1 MICQKIEAAELCLS
15 KSEAAQRLAVPR
27 DFDSE
32 IVERAKNEILSVI
45 DCRMAAV
52 RVSVSVSCSEITLG
66 DMKLESENLSYA
78 LGESKEAFVFAVTL
92 GMGVERALL
101 RLSRLSVSEHF
112 IADALASAYAEAAAD
127 CAQEILDEYGKTK
140 KRFSPGY
147 GDLPL
152 EIQPKVLSML
162 EADKTLGLTV
172 TDSLLM
178 KPQKSITA
186 IVGIENE

>member
-1 MICQKIEAAELCLS
+1 MICQKIDSSSLCLS
-15 KSEAAQRLAVPR
+15 RSEAAQRLSVPR

-32 IVERAKNEILSVI
+32 IFERVKNDILCVI
-45 DCRMAAV
+45 DCKMAAV
-52 RVSVSVSCSEITLG
+52 RVPVSVIESEITLG
-66 DMKLESENLSYA
+66 DIRLESKNLAYA
-78 LGESKEAFVFAVTL
+78 LGDSREAFIFAVTL
-92 GMGVERALL
+92 GIGVERSLL

-127 CAQEILDEYGKTK
+127 RAQEILEGYGKTK

-152 EIQPKVLSML
+152 SIQPKVLSML
-162 EADKTLGLTV
+162 ESEKTLGLTV

>member
-1 MICQKIEAAELCLS
+1 MICEKIDALHLS
-15 KSEAAQRLAVPR
+15 LSESEAAQRLGMPR
-27 DFDSE
+27 GLTPEGAESL
-32 IVERAKNEILSVI
+32 KKEILSAI
-45 DCRMAAV
+45 DCKMAAV
-52 RVSVSVSCSEITLG
+52 RVPVSVFGSEITLG

-92 GMGVERALL
+92 GMGAERLL
-101 RLSRLSVSEHF
+101 IRLSRLSVSEHF
-112 IADALASAYAEAAAD
+112 IADALLSAYAEAAAD
-127 CAQEILDEYGKTK
+127 RAQEILNTYAKTK

-152 EIQPKVLSML
+152 EIQPMILKALDS
-162 EADKTLGLTV
+162 EKTLGITI
-172 TDSLLM
+172 TEGLLM

>member
-15 KSEAAQRLAVPR
+15 KSEAAQRLSVPR

-32 IVERAKNEILSVI
+32 IVERVKKDILSVI

-52 RVSVSVSCSEITLG
+52 CVPVSVSGSEITLG

-112 IADALASAYAEAAAD
+112 IADALASAYAE
-127 CAQEILDEYGKTK
+127 K
-140 KRFSPGY
+140 KFLYKNFS
-147 GDLPL
+147 
-152 EIQPKVLSML
+152 K
-162 EADKTLGLTV
+162 
-172 TDSLLM
+172 
-178 KPQKSITA
+178 
-186 IVGIENE
+186 

>member
-1 MICQKIEAAELCLS
+1 MICEKIEAAELCLS
-15 KSEAAQRLAVPR
+15 KSEAAQRLSVPR

-32 IVERAKNEILSVI
+32 IVERVKKDILSVI

-52 RVSVSVSCSEITLG
+52 RVPVSVSGSEITLG

-78 LGESKEAFVFAVTL
+78 LGESKEAFIFAVTL

-127 CAQEILDEYGKTK
+127 CAQEMLNGYGKTK

-152 EIQPKVLSML
+152 EIQPQVLSML

>member
-1 MICQKIEAAELCLS
+1 MICQKIDSSSLCLS
-15 KSEAAQRLAVPR
+15 RSEAAQRLSVPR
-27 DFDSE
+27 DYSSE
-32 IVERAKNEILSVI
+32 IFERVKKDILSVI

-52 RVSVSVSCSEITLG
+52 RVPVSVIESEITLG
-66 DMKLESENLSYA
+66 DMRLESKNLAYA
-78 LGESKEAFVFAVTL
+78 LGDSREAFIFAVTL

-112 IADALASAYAEAAAD
+112 IADALSSAYAEAAAD
-127 CAQEILDEYGKTK
+127 RAQEILEGYSKTK

-152 EIQPKVLSML
+152 SIQPKVLSML
-162 EADKTLGLTV
+162 EAEKTLGLTV

>member
-1 MICQKIEAAELCLS
+1 MICEKIEAGELCLS
-15 KSEAAQRLAVPR
+15 RSEAAQRLSVPR
-27 DFDSE
+27 DFDSKV
-32 IVERAKNEILSVI
+32 VERVKKAILSVI

-52 RVSVSVSCSEITLG
+52 RVPVSVSGSEITLG
-66 DMKLESENLSYA
+66 DIKLESENLSYA
-78 LGESKEAFVFAVTL
+78 LGESKEAFVFATTL
-92 GMGVERALL
+92 GMGVERMLL

-127 CAQEILDEYGKTK
+127 RAQKMLDGYGKTK

-172 TDSLLM
+172 TEGLLM

>member
-1 MICQKIEAAELCLS
+1 MICHKIDSSSLCLS
-15 KSEAAQRLAVPR
+15 RSEAAQRLSVPR
-27 DFDSE
+27 DYSSE
-32 IVERAKNEILSVI
+32 IFERIKNDILSVI
-45 DCRMAAV
+45 DCKMAAV
-52 RVSVSVSCSEITLG
+52 RVPVSVIESEITLG
-66 DMKLESENLSYA
+66 DMRLESKNLAHA
-78 LGESKEAFVFAVTL
+78 LGDSREAFIFAVTL

-127 CAQEILDEYGKTK
+127 RAQEILEGYGKTK

-152 EIQPKVLSML
+152 SIQPKVLSML
-162 EADKTLGLTV
+162 ESEKTLGLTV